1 MQIALL
7 QSASVRLGLHPEVFI
22 GKTKTQFQEL
32 TLKSWGEDGGAG
44 RPEKKG
50 WRRGLRETTEVAV
63 AADQPLKVRE
73 RLIQR
78 LNSER

>member
-50 WRRGLRETTEVAV
+50 WGLRETAEVAV